1 MNAAVVKKT
10 QETLGKVIKKP
21 PLMEK
26 LLSKPPFRYLHDIFM
41 EVIRTTGFLK
51 GLYEENE
58 MKSDNVNGKEARMSF
73 LQKAIDVVALVSG
86 EPLTA
91 KPARIVAG
99 HEPEKTNEL
108 LQAIGRCCLNKLSS
122 DEAVKQVL
130 SRGKVDPK
138 TKIGTSQD
146 KSQDKSREKSQDKRH
161 REERSHGLDRDGKK
175 RLTERSSSREE
186 KDTVKP
192 KDQQLKGEQKERRR
206 DRDHSDRRHRSDQ
219 KPAAEREKSRDQE
232 QERHNGRARDKEKEQ
247 DRTRDRQRDKDRD
260 SHRDRDKGKHK
271 EKDRER
277 QNGKGE
283 QNKRAESGDKRT
295 REPEEPEQ
303 KPSSDE
309 INSQTAKTG
318 TPPPEVVGSQ
328 PDSPA
333 RIPRPSSAKGQR
345 RRPKAGDE
353 SDSDGDEDPRFAQ
366 SSHPQENGNTVGS
379 SMSSDI
385 NNSRLMARPGSARF
399 RVRRQESHA
408 DAPPSERLSSAKPR
422 APVIMDGKKMSDD
435 EEEDDEQFLVEEAP
449 PPPLSVPESD
459 REPARELDSEEEHG
473 GLVKKILEVK
483 KNHELPHSSLRSKEQ
498 SLVSDAALQKKRE
511 MATKEVE
518 KLRSFIQSL
527 CHNYQFL
534 AKLMEYTLEDMDA
547 MRAEVQR
554 WRKENKECAEALLQ
568 EQRETERVL
577 EPLKAELV
585 ELEQQIKDQ
594 QDQNYSMKA
603 NVLKNEEL
611 IQKMLAGAFYKK

>member
-41 EVIRTTGFLK
+41 EVIRTTGFMK

-58 MKSDNVNGKEARMSF
+58 MKSDNVNGKEARMAF

-86 EPLTA
+86 EPLMA

-108 LQAIGRCCLNKLSS
+108 LQAIGKCCLNKLSS

-130 SRGKVDPK
+130 SKGKVDPK
-138 TKIGTSQD
+138 SKTGSS
-146 KSQDKSREKSQDKRH
+146 KSQEKSQEKSKDKSQDKRH
-161 REERSHGLDRDGKK
+161 KEERSHDPDAEGKK

-192 KDQQLKGEQKERRR
+192 KDRQHKSEQKERRS
-206 DRDHSDRRHRSDQ
+206 DREHSDRRHRSDQ
-219 KPAAEREKSRDQE
+219 KPHATDTEKSRDP
-232 QERHNGRARDKEKEQ
+232 ERERDKERENGRSRDKEKE
-247 DRTRDRQRDKDRD
+247 RTRDRQRTRD
-260 SHRDRDKGKHK
+260 SHRDGDKGNHK

-283 QNKRAESGDKRT
+283 QSKLTGRGDKKASN
-295 REPEEPEQ
+295 PEELQQ
-303 KPSSDE
+303 KPNSDE
-309 INSQTAKTG
+309 LSNHTAKSV
-318 TPPPEVVGSQ
+318 PP
-328 PDSPA
+328 PDSPV

-345 RRPKAGDE
+345 RRPKMGDE
-353 SDSDGDEDPRFAQ
+353 SDSDGDDDPHFAQ
-366 SSHPQENGNTVGS
+366 TSHPQENGNPVGS
-379 SMSSDI
+379 SMPSDI
-385 NNSRLMARPGSARF
+385 NSSRQMTRPGSARPAPL
-399 RVRRQESHA
+399 RVRRQESHTE
-408 DAPPSERLSSAKPR
+408 APPPERLSSAKPR

-435 EEEDDEQFLVEEAP
+435 EEEDDEQFLVEEVP
-449 PPPLSVPESD
+449 PPPPSAPEND
-459 REPARELDSEEEHG
+459 REPAPELDSEEEHG

-483 KNHELPHSSLRSKEQ
+483 KNHELPLSSLKSKEQ
-498 SLVSDAALQKKRE
+498 SLVSEAALLKKRE
-511 MATKEVE
+511 MVTKEVE
-518 KLRSFIQSL
+518 KLRSFIQGL
-527 CHNYQFL
+527 CRNYQFL
-534 AKLMEYTLEDMDA
+534 AKIMEYTLEDMDA
-547 MRAEVQR
+547 MRAEVQH

-568 EQRETERVL
+568 EQRETERVV
-577 EPLKAELV
+577 EPLKAELE

-594 QDQNYSMKA
+594 QDQHYSLKA

-611 IQKMLAGAFYKK
+611 IQKMLTGAFHKK